1 MKDRVRGAGSCLN
14 VKNRIRCQKMTY
26 MVRSGN
32 RDAGAGCRR
41 ECRRD
46 FHFIIMDRIDLIT
59 VIVWKSVGDMDDSG
73 FWNQMLFSIGA
84 GHFFISL
91 GEMKP
96 LVMNRHC
103 TVRIV
108 CIHEIGQ
115 NDLAGMSSAGDWCGG
130 DIAHPEGQMMSP
142 FLLSE
147 GV

>member
-1 MKDRVRGAGSCLN
+1 MTAAFGTRCFFHRG
-14 VKNRIRCQKMTY
+14 
-26 MVRSGN
+26 RS
-32 RDAGAGCRR
+32 
-41 ECRRD
+41 
-46 FHFIIMDRIDLIT
+46 L
-59 VIVWKSVGDMDDSG
+59 
-73 FWNQMLFSIGA
+73 
-84 GHFFISL
+84 FISP

-103 TVRIV
+103 TVWIV

-130 DIAHPEGQMMSP
+130 DIAHPECQMVSP